1 MYLSE
6 CYYILTCSFFQSCLL
21 SSEAVRHVI
30 DLSKFVMKTI
40 EQLQVLVCQPGPN
53 AAYAVE
59 IVTDKCVPTSYLC
72 MYVCMYINVRTNN
85 RTWI

>member
-1 MYLSE
+1 M
-6 CYYILTCSFFQSCLL
+6 
-21 SSEAVRHVI
+21 RHVV

-59 IVTDKCVPTSYLC
+59 IVTDKCVPTSYVC
-72 MYVCMYINVRTNN
+72 MHVCMYACILMFVLIIAHGYKACMYSCEYLGTD
-85 RTWI
+85 I